1 MTQVLGHAELAAN
14 PEEQGGY
21 QSDQGPGYMPWP
33 GLRKQLKHR

>member
-1 MTQVLGHAELAAN
+1 MTQVLGQAELAAN
-14 PEEQGGY
+14 PEQQGGY